1 MGDNGQ
7 KGLRYDHAN
16 EISTLEEVVDGE
28 KDGFNTYTIFAAHSC
43 SALYPFT
50 SSVLLKV
57 QSVHTTRKLFK
68 PLKGILRQAHLT
80 SKYILGL

>member
-16 EISTLEEVVDGE
+16 EISTLGEVADGE
-28 KDGFNTYTIFAAHSC
+28 KDGFNTYTIFTAHSC

-50 SSVLLKV
+50 DSVLLKV
-57 QSVHTTRKLFK
+57 QSVHTTRELFQTAERD
-68 PLKGILRQAHLT
+68 PQAGP
-80 SKYILGL
+80 SDE